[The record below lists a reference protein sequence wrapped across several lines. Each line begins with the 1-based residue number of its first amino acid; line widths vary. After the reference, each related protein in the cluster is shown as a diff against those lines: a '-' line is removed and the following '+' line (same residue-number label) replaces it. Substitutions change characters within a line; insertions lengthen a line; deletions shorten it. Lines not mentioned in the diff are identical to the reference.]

1 MNGAAEKWAQK
12 VLEAGLFISLLAI
25 AIGFILQ
32 VTGKADPKIVLRTGF
47 WTLLTTPGLRVFI
60 LMLVFLRE
68 REKKF
73 AWVSAGVLLVLAVSY
88 FIEKL

>member
-25 AIGFILQ
+25 AIGFGLQ
-32 VTGKADPKIVLRTGF
+32 VTGRADPKIIFKIGF
-47 WTLLTTPGLRVFI
+47 WTLLTTPGLRVFT
-60 LMLVFLRE
+60 LMLAFFRAKE
-68 REKKF
+68 NKF
-73 AWVSAGVLLVLAVSY
+73 AWVSAGVLFVLAVSY